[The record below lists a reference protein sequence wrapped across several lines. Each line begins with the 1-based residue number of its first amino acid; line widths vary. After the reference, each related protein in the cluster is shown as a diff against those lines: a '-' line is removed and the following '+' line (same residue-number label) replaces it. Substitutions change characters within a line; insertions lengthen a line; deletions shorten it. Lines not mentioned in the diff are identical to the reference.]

1 MPKIDHDEHFCSEKK
16 KSVKQIISGALNLLI
31 FNPQTIILLFP
42 TDYQKTR
49 QDLENE
55 IIIAITQYTEKT
67 NTLFLINLNKFSSV
81 VHLID
86 LI

>member
-55 IIIAITQYTEKT
+55 IIIAITQHTEKI
-67 NTLFLINLNKFSSV
+67 NTFFIKINLNKFSSV
-81 VHLID
+81 VHLM
-86 LI
+86 